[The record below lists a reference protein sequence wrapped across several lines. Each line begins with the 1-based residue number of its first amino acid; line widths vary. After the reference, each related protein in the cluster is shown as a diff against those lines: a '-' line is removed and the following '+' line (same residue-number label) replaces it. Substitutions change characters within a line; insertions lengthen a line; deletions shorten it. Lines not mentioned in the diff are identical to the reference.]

1 MMPCHSPNRRQLLEL
16 LLSGVA
22 ACCWNPTGRIDLAGA
37 DNLERAR
44 QILVSVF
51 SDRRRVH
58 AIAAAYVGTLDRERA
73 TPAVLTR
80 AILGPMSIS
89 IAAGMTVPAIR
100 RFIAE
105 RIQLDFLHGDI
116 VCIDGWILSNT
127 EACLCALAAADC
139 LAVASDRIRTRSILR
154 VT

>member
-1 MMPCHSPNRRQLLEL
+1 MTPHSSPGRRQCLEL

-22 ACCWNPTGRIDLAGA
+22 VFFCSSAGRIDLAGA
-37 DNLERAR
+37 DDLERA
-44 QILVSVF
+44 QQLLISLF

-58 AIAAAYVGTLDRERA
+58 AIAAAYLGTLARERA
-73 TPAVLTR
+73 SPAALTR

-105 RIQLDFLHGDI
+105 RIQLDFLYGGI

-127 EACLCALAAADC
+127 EACLCALAAHY
-139 LAVASDRIRTRSILR
+139 STSMGKRTVNSLP
-154 VT
+154 